1 VSSIIIF
8 NRLPP
13 PVTILKSY
21 DIILTQVTPGLDL
34 NHLQWHLPWI
44 LKPMLYAKGDIGR
57 LVFSKYQYLVTASYL
72 GSPTN
77 NDPMF
82 GAMVVKLQRQAGT
95 RI

>member
-1 VSSIIIF
+1 MIGL
-8 NRLPP
+8 NRLQST
-13 PVTILKSY
+13 VTILKTHN
-21 DIILTQVTPGLDL
+21 IILAQVTPGLDL

-82 GAMVVKLQRQAGT
+82 GAMVVKLQRQAAT